1 MKFKKSFR
9 LALNILLHSKL
20 RSWLTIIGIV
30 IGVAAIVAIVS
41 IGEGAQASVQERL
54 GGLGADI
61 ITVSPG
67 FQRAAGG
74 FRGGFGGGGGG
85 GGNAATT
92 TSAKNLTSRDVQVVK
107 SVEGISFVNGMISGR
122 ADVSFLAESASVN
135 VQGVDTLA
143 WSNMLTI
150 ELESGR

>member
-1 MKFKKSFR
+1 MRVQTSLKFAWS
-9 LALNILLHSKL
+9 ILVHSKL

-41 IGEGAQASVQERL
+41 IGEGAQANVQERL

-92 TSAKNLTSRDVQVVK
+92 TSAKNLTNRDIQVVK
-107 SVEGISFVNGMISGR
+107 SVEGISF
-122 ADVSFLAESASVN
+122 
-135 VQGVDTLA
+135 
-143 WSNMLTI
+143 
-150 ELESGR
+150 

>member
-1 MKFKKSFR
+1 MKFQKSFR
-9 LALNILLHSKL
+9 LALNIMVHSKL

-41 IGEGAQASVQERL
+41 IGEGAQASVQERI

-74 FRGGFGGGGGG
+74 FRGGFGGGGGDS
-85 GGNAATT
+85 ATT
-92 TSAKNLTSRDVQVVK
+92 TSAKNLTNRDIQVIK
-107 SVEGISFVNGMISGR
+107 AVEGIS
-122 ADVSFLAESASVN
+122 
-135 VQGVDTLA
+135 
-143 WSNMLTI
+143 
-150 ELESGR
+150 